1 MSLKINQ
8 NKVHSFLKDLNGAE
22 QTYLN
27 HIVNISASMR
37 DVVRKYNLSP
47 ERFCKE
53 MAINKRQFNAYMSG
67 QRRYDLKD
75 IAKLTA
81 LTYTLITENLSDHD
95 VVKIGKG

>member
-1 MSLKINQ
+1 MKLTINQ
-8 NKVHSFLKDLNGAE
+8 NKIHSFLKDLNGAE

-27 HIVNISASMR
+27 HIVNISQSMR
-37 DVVRKYNLSP
+37 DIVRKYTLSP

-53 MAINKRQFNAYMSG
+53 MGIEKKQFSAYMSG

-75 IAKLTA
+75 VAKLTA

-95 VVKIGKG
+95 PVRIGK